1 MPTNPALHWTGP
13 AERSPS
19 FASVVGAGP
28 AIQRRSVMQ
37 QEKHQLEYRVE
48 PTYRRGTRLWF
59 GPGLAVFALILFG
72 LRKLETMP
80 YRPPYDMST
89 FLGGPELAL
98 VRGLE
103 LLFAVVWCV
112 LLIGFVVSFR
122 PPRPA
127 A

>member
-1 MPTNPALHWTGP
+1 
-13 AERSPS
+13 
-19 FASVVGAGP
+19 
-28 AIQRRSVMQ
+28 MQ
-37 QEKHQLEYRVE
+37 QETRQLEYRVE
-48 PTYRRGTRLWF
+48 LTYRRRSRLWF
-59 GPGLAVFALILFG
+59 GLGLAVVAIILVG

-89 FLGGPELAL
+89 FLGGPELAF
-98 VRGLE
+98 VRGMMVV
-103 LLFAVVWCV
+103 FAVVWCV